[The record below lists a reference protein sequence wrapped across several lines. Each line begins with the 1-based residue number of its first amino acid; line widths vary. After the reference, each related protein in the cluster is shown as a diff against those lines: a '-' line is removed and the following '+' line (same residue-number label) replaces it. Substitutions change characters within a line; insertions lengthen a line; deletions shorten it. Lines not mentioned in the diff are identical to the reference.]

1 MTLVTSCRFIDR
13 KKATLHA
20 MPAVSGTAA
29 VATEKEAR
37 QPLTVNP
44 GSLTLL
50 EELDQRQ
57 DEVLAALDAL
67 NLRIEQVLKE
77 CAPAVSVLSDAA

>member
-1 MTLVTSCRFIDR
+1 MSSL
-13 KKATLHA
+13 
-20 MPAVSGTAA
+20 SGSAA
-29 VATEKEAR
+29 LASEKEVK
-37 QPLTVNP
+37 QPMTASP

-57 DEVLAALDAL
+57 DEVLAALEAL

-77 CAPAVSVLSDAA
+77 CAPQVAVLSDAA